1 MDGYEVWE
9 TNRKGTSKGGGGL
22 TLIYR
27 SSLSYHKYIPA
38 VPDEYQY
45 IKDERQWLLLSSG
58 SSRLAF
64 LHLYIACQNTRDN
77 SFIQWNDDLFSLIT
91 QEALDLKRQG
101 FFILAM
107 GDFNSRVGRI
117 PGLESNTPDLNQ
129 NSQRFFRFLEEVNLL
144 VINTL
149 PVSKGVFTRFDNF
162 SGSKSLLDYALIDKG
177 KAETVNTFVIDEHAR
192 FRCGSDHA
200 LLHCSI
206 EFQHRLRA
214 NWQFKESFN
223 YNIRGS
229 TNYASYR
236 SNLDKA
242 LSSMSLYQF
251 SQESAASKLHHIT
264 ECIHFAAKESIGFK
278 KFRRKKGRR
287 LPAKIISMIKT
298 KSSLLLQLRMGSS
311 SSSLQHERLLKEYKE
326 IKEKLDNEILSY
338 KIKKRSAIRSK
349 LLLKDPNRKSFWRF
363 VRGQMAAVG
372 VITALRNKEGEMVFD
387 KDGIQDVVMNHF
399 SDIFCGQQ
407 VPVYE
412 SDNDT
417 SNEELPSGERKYDS
431 EHFEDVVCAPYS
443 YMELDDLL
451 SNLSSGKASGHDR

>member
-149 PVSKGVFTRFDNF
+149 PVSKGVFTL
-162 SGSKSLLDYALIDKG
+162 SQLIK
-177 KAETVNTFVIDEHAR
+177 KKL
-192 FRCGSDHA
+192 FRA
-200 LLHCSI
+200 M
-206 EFQHRLRA
+206 A
-214 NWQFKESFN
+214 
-223 YNIRGS
+223 
-229 TNYASYR
+229 R
-236 SNLDKA
+236 SNGLV
-242 LSSMSLYQF
+242 Q
-251 SQESAASKLHHIT
+251 
-264 ECIHFAAKESIGFK
+264 
-278 KFRRKKGRR
+278 
-287 LPAKIISMIKT
+287 
-298 KSSLLLQLRMGSS
+298 
-311 SSSLQHERLLKEYKE
+311 
-326 IKEKLDNEILSY
+326 
-338 KIKKRSAIRSK
+338 
-349 LLLKDPNRKSFWRF
+349 
-363 VRGQMAAVG
+363 
-372 VITALRNKEGEMVFD
+372 
-387 KDGIQDVVMNHF
+387 
-399 SDIFCGQQ
+399 
-407 VPVYE
+407 
-412 SDNDT
+412 
-417 SNEELPSGERKYDS
+417 S
-431 EHFEDVVCAPYS
+431 E
-443 YMELDDLL
+443 
-451 SNLSSGKASGHDR
+451 